1 MGYLLSFIGRVL
13 NFRCREPVSISAM
26 DKFMIFQIST
36 LLVTIFYLI
45 DIFFQASTPEDNN
58 MVTSSEDKVSKAI
71 TLNASSQTITKVC
84 MLFVFDLS
92 VAKITVSS
100 RSQRSQH

>member
-1 MGYLLSFIGRVL
+1 ML
-13 NFRCREPVSISAM
+13 NFRCREPVSISALG
-26 DKFMIFQIST
+26 KFMIFLIST
-36 LLVTIFYLI
+36 LLVTIFYLM

-58 MVTSSEDKVSKAI
+58 MVTSSEDKVSKVI

-92 VAKITVSS
+92 VSKVIV
-100 RSQRSQH
+100 